1 MASFATE
8 TVPQLPEEDFSS
20 EDVKAAS
27 NNPTS
32 SLETEGIRD
41 FPALVQATFDAFF
54 EAEAKKYTDA
64 DPILR
69 SLNDLLD
76 FIRQQLG
83 KYFKHENFKTSAE
96 EGAPDAGAFD
106 VRAHSIP
113 DSV

>member
-1 MASFATE
+1 M
-8 TVPQLPEEDFSS
+8 QEEGLSS

-41 FPALVQATFDAFF
+41 FPALVQATFDAVF
-54 EAEAKKYTDA
+54 EAEARKITHK

-83 KYFKHENFKTSAE
+83 KYFKHENYETRAE
-96 EGAPDAGAFD
+96 VGVPDNGAVN
-106 VRAHSIP
+106 VREHSIP
-113 DSV
+113 EAV